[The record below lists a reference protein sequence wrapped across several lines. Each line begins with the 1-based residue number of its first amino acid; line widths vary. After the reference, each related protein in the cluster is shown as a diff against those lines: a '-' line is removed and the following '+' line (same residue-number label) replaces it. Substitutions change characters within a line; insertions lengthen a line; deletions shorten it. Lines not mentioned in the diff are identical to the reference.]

1 VVEIDVRTTG
11 LLPETAVQEL
21 VAVTAA
27 ITNVPAA
34 ESGRVI
40 RLSVSPEITVQ
51 VFGTVVKGFG
61 TEAEQ
66 VYQAIETKGVGVP
79 VTVAVAVSTDPT
91 CLLPFTPAV
100 TTGAE
105 DISGV
110 EAVTTSVTPSPER
123 LTVDVA
129 LTLATMYFPPS
140 TSLGTKVEP
149 VCPATA
155 VQSELTVTVGSAFAV
170 LQLNH

>member
-1 VVEIDVRTTG
+1 MGR
-11 LLPETAVQEL
+11 LPEIAVQEL

-34 ESGRVI
+34 EAGSVSW
-40 RLSVSPEITVQ
+40 LSVCPEITVQ
-51 VFGTVVKGFG
+51 VFGTVVRGLG
-61 TEAEQ
+61 TDAEQ

-91 CLLPFTPAV
+91 CLVPLTPKV

-105 DISGV
+105 DISAV
-110 EAVTTSVTPSPER
+110 DAVTISVTPSPER
-123 LTVDVA
+123 LTADVA

-140 TSLGTKVEP
+140 SALGEKLEL
-149 VCPATA
+149 VCPATVA
-155 VQSELTVTVGSAFAV
+155 QSELTVAVGSALAL
-170 LQLNH
+170 LQLNHW